1 MTDKNKRA
9 MEIVHSGDLYNSG
22 DPDILQVQHSRL
34 RYMEEYNQTRT
45 SDADYAAR
53 EALLQKMF
61 AAVGQGCYLEP
72 PVHANWGGY
81 NVSLGDHVY
90 ANFNLTLVDDGRI
103 EIGSY
108 VMIGPN
114 VTITSGAHP
123 ISPALRDHD
132 VQYNLPVIIESPQE
146 ASLSAIPAGSSGRSQ
161 KRMTAS
167 STTAVPSRRKSLIS
181 ICDYR
186 TLSPDSD
193 TGLQQVHCSPSVV
206 QTCIK
211 TILY

>member
-90 ANFNLTLVDDGRI
+90 ANFNLTL
-103 EIGSY
+103 
-108 VMIGPN
+108 
-114 VTITSGAHP
+114 HP

-132 VQYNLPVIIESPQE
+132 VQYNLPVIIEDHVWIGAGAIILPGVRIGKDSVIG
-146 ASLSAIPAGSSGRSQ
+146 AGSVVTKDIPAGSVAVGNPCRVIRQITEEDDRFFDHGRPIPQ
-161 KRMTAS
+161 EIIDQYM
-167 STTAVPSRRKSLIS
+167 
-181 ICDYR
+181 
-186 TLSPDSD
+186 
-193 TGLQQVHCSPSVV
+193 
-206 QTCIK
+206 
-211 TILY
+211 